1 MDNIVAILL
10 MLLMSCGGLACG
22 RSDDS
27 KSGVESKAKEEVKLL
42 EKEATREATE
52 VEKDYKVLEGEKDY
66 KKALEEEPKA
76 PPDAIKEPMGGK
88 GFGERDVSP
97 PE

>member
-1 MDNIVAILL
+1 MNITFVIMLILFL
-10 MLLMSCGGLACG
+10 MFGGYCCG
-22 RSDDS
+22 RSNDGS
-27 KSGVESKAKEEVKLL
+27 KVESKAKEEVKSL
-42 EKEATREATE
+42 EKEATGE
-52 VEKDYKVLEGEKDY
+52 VKELEKDYKVLEGEKDY

-88 GFGERDVSP
+88 GFEERDVSP